1 MTALRLLALAT
12 LLAAAPLSAQ
22 PTSAPT
28 ATPIHFAKGATSA
41 TLKGR
46 FTGRDDARYA
56 LVAKA
61 GQTMTV
67 SIAGSSNANF
77 NVFAPGKQPGSA
89 EALGQGSV
97 GMPWRGALPASGSYT
112 VQVYQMRAS
121 GRRGE
126 TVPFKLTVGVR

>member
-1 MTALRLLALAT
+1 MTALRLLALAA

-22 PTSAPT
+22 PADPPT
-28 ATPIHFAKGATSA
+28 GTPIHFAKGASSA
-41 TLKGR
+41 TVKGQI
-46 FTGRDDARYA
+46 TGRDDARYT

-61 GQTMTV
+61 GQTLSV
-67 SIAGSSNANF
+67 SIAGSRNANV
-77 NVFAPGKQPGSA
+77 NVFAPGKQPGSD
-89 EALGQGSV
+89 EALGQASV

-126 TVPFKLTVGVR
+126 AAPFSLTVGVR